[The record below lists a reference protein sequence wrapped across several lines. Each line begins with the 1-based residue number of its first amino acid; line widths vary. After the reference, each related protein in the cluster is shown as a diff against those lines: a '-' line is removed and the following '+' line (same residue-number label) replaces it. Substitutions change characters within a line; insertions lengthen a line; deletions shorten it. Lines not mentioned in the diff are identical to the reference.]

1 MSLANELTQFLTVHR
16 LYRLTSVV
24 KTMHGHASS
33 VGGGG
38 GGGELSTMINDL
50 SMTRVHLILQ
60 LLTQA

>member
-38 GGGELSTMINDL
+38 GGELSTMINDL